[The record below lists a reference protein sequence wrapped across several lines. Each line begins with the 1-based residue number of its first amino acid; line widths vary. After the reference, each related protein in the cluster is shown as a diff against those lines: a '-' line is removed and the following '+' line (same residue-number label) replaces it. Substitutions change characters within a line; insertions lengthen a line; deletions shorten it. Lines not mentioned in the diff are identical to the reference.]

1 MSDDV
6 TTRNEEGLIASV
18 IVSAKVLDDV
28 SGVVQDRD
36 FIDPIKCR
44 VWRAIQVMRENKI
57 PTDDLAILSRHLKTT
72 GMPIQEVARL
82 LSSGVA
88 SNAIHYARAVSE
100 GGRRRRLAAGLLEAL
115 SEIQRDNGN
124 LEAAI
129 ATAEETIEAERA
141 TEETSAVH
149 ISIAGQELVA
159 HLKDKPTE
167 TICMSGLWSVDDK
180 IGGFMAGETVV
191 IAARPGIGKTSLAMQ
206 IGIHN
211 ANKVRNGLFISME
224 MTRRELVGRVLCG
237 MAEVDSKRLR
247 TGEITMGEIS
257 RIEVATQKLSSL
269 GCWIWDPPRA
279 TMSQIL
285 STAKL
290 ALLRHGIRWLVVD
303 YIGLISTGGRRADR
317 REHIGHCSRSLKE
330 LAKELKIPVFIL
342 AQLNR
347 EAAASE
353 PGLEHLKES
362 GDIEQDADVV
372 MFIHKE
378 QNKDT
383 RLEEHKLIV
392 AKHRHGR
399 TGKVAMAFNGAATT
413 FSDPSQTATASD
425 IYGDVGVDV
434 AGSRW
439 MV

>member
-1 MSDDV
+1 MND
-6 TTRNEEGLIASV
+6 TTTQNEEGLIASV
-18 IVSAKVLDDV
+18 IVSSKVMDDV
-28 SGVVQDRD
+28 SGIVQDRD
-36 FIDPIKCR
+36 FLDPLNR
-44 VWRAIQVMRENKI
+44 SFWRAIQIMRENKI

-72 GMPIQEVARL
+72 GMPMQEIARL
-82 LSSGVA
+82 LGSGVA
-88 SNAIHYARAVSE
+88 ANAIHYARAVSE

-115 SEIQRDNGN
+115 NEIQRDNGS
-124 LEAAI
+124 LDAAI
-129 ATAEETIEAERA
+129 VTAEETIEAERA
-141 TEETSAVH
+141 TAETSAVH
-149 ISIAGQELVA
+149 ISGAGGELVA

-180 IGGFMAGETVV
+180 VGGFMGGETVV

-206 IGIHN
+206 VGVHN
-211 ANKVRNGLFISME
+211 AQKGRNGLFISLE

-237 MAEVDSKRLR
+237 MADVDSKRLR
-247 TGEITMGEIS
+247 TGEITMGEIN
-257 RIEVATQKLSSL
+257 RIEVATGRLSSL

-279 TMSQIL
+279 TMAQIA

-330 LAKELKIPVFIL
+330 LAKELKIPVFVM

-378 QNKDT
+378 QSKTT
-383 RLEEHKLIV
+383 RLDEHSLIV

-399 TGKVAMAFNGAATT
+399 TGKLAITFNGASTT
-413 FSDPSQTATASD
+413 FIDPSQAAAESNV
-425 IYGDVGVDV
+425 YGDTGVDV
-434 AGSRW
+434 SGTRW
-439 MV
+439 VV